1 MDNVKEAG
9 PRPTREELE
18 AALTNQRDWYK
29 STLAELDDAQDQIH
43 KLLTDAAQLRAQ
55 LEEARAERDLRILP
69 SEYADTQYELTE
81 ARAEIERLKDKRD
94 TCVVCG
100 AFPLGVQAQPHCN
113 DCCVESDP
121 NSEELEVW

>member
-1 MDNVKEAG
+1 VGRKRSTERGTVTALEALPKTSQNWREVMDNVKEAG

-55 LEEARAERDLRILP
+55 L
-69 SEYADTQYELTE
+69 DTAY
-81 ARAEIERLKDKRD
+81 
-94 TCVVCG
+94 
-100 AFPLGVQAQPHCN
+100 
-113 DCCVESDP
+113 
-121 NSEELEVW
+121 